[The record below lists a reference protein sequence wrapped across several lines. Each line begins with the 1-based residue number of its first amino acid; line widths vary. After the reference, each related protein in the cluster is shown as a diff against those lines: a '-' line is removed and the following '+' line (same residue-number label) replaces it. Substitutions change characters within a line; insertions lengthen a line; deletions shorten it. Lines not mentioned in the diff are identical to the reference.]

1 MFPVKTNVVKSQGF
15 KLDYGDGEVVKEIGE
30 AYKYLGVIEAEKIKE
45 VNMKETFQK
54 EYLRRACLVLQ
65 SKR

>member
-15 KLDYGDGEVVKEIGE
+15 KLDHGEVVKEIGE

-54 EYLRRACLVLQ
+54 EYLRRTCLVLQ